1 MLTKKNNLW
10 NPGYRILDCSRSRRP
25 LATGWRHITSL
36 NKRLK
41 VLTILSQGSDFS
53 LEFVVFLFREFT
65 VILGTGWFRK
75 KAKPSISSR
84 SQIIPLFLNSWK
96 RIWWSRFITL
106 VPEVFLDFSSR
117 KRSTA
122 SREAATT
129 SRVSDEEREKNLWLP
144 WPRISLSCR
153 RQLSNASNC

>member
-75 KAKPSISSR
+75 KAKPSIPSR

-96 RIWWSRFITL
+96 RIWWSRFIPMGSNYATAL
-106 VPEVFLDFSSR
+106 FCFLFFFFFYF
-117 KRSTA
+117 T
-122 SREAATT
+122 E
-129 SRVSDEEREKNLWLP
+129 
-144 WPRISLSCR
+144 WPRQNHR
-153 RQLSNASNC
+153 NQRQAELKNIYSV